1 MLLMAMLLLS
11 APAWSAP
18 RDKQAMLQSARQ
30 ALMTMNT
37 GGHRFNASSPL
48 IESRTTSAYTLYQ
61 TRQGDFAMIAAD
73 DRLPAVLAVGSG
85 ASSATAQP
93 NPGFEWFCNS
103 IEQVSRLLTSRDMT
117 FSTTLPDPAKY
128 PARVDALITSQ
139 WGQDAPY
146 SYWCPTGYGEIC
158 DDYTPGLM

>member
-48 IESRTTSAYTLYQ
+48 VETRTTSAYSLYQ
-61 TRQGDFAMIAAD
+61 TRQGAFALIAAD
-73 DRLPAVLAVGSG
+73 DRLPA
-85 ASSATAQP
+85 
-93 NPGFEWFCNS
+93 
-103 IEQVSRLLTSRDMT
+103 
-117 FSTTLPDPAKY
+117 TLPSIP
-128 PARVDALITSQ
+128 PG
-139 WGQDAPY
+139 W
-146 SYWCPTGYGEIC
+146 
-158 DDYTPGLM
+158 TP